1 MPQLRVH
8 ALESAVRA
16 TPAQAR
22 PRPDREWTTGLVVFA
37 IGFTIGALYAYVS
50 AEWPARNPDAAV
62 SPQVSASA
70 ATAPGSTP
78 LPIATV
84 TPKPEAVDTE
94 RAVAPPAARGIPGRN
109 AAYRGTLMVNS
120 QPRGARIFLNERY
133 VGQTPMLIRA
143 LPAGSRA
150 VRLRLDGYQPWSRG
164 VSVVANETTTV
175 AAKLNRMHAAGVTR
189 R

>member
-8 ALESAVRA
+8 VLESG
-16 TPAQAR
+16 AQATR
-22 PRPDREWTTGLVVFA
+22 ARKTTGIDREWTTGLVVFA
-37 IGFTIGALYAYVS
+37 IGLTIGALYAYVS
-50 AEWPARNPDAAV
+50 AEWPGRDSDAPV

-70 ATAPGSTP
+70 STAPGSTP

-84 TPKPEAVDTE
+84 PPKPEAVDNE
-94 RAVAPPAARGIPGRN
+94 RAVAPPTARAITGRN
-109 AAYRGTLMVNS
+109 AAYRGALMVNS
-120 QPRGARIFLNERY
+120 QPRGARVFLNERY
-133 VGQTPMLIRA
+133 VGQTPMAIRA

-175 AAKLNRMHAAGVTR
+175 AAKLNRMQTAGVTR

>member
-1 MPQLRVH
+1 MH
-8 ALESAVRA
+8 ALESGVQATRA
-16 TPAQAR
+16 LAR
-22 PRPDREWTTGLVVFA
+22 TSCDREWTTGLVVFA
-37 IGFTIGALYAYVS
+37 IGITIGALYAHVS
-50 AEWPARNPDAAV
+50 AEWSGREPDVLV
-62 SPQVSASA
+62 SPQGSASA
-70 ATAPGSTP
+70 ATASGSTP

-94 RAVAPPAARGIPGRN
+94 RAEAPPTARGIPGRN

-175 AAKLNRMHAAGVTR
+175 AAKLNRMQTAGVR
-189 R
+189 RR